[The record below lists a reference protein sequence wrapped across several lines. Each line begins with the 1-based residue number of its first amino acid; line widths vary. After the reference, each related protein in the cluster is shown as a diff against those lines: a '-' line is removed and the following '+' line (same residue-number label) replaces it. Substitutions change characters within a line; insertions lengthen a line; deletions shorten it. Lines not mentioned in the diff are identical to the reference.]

1 MSISKQVQ
9 EHLNN
14 GNHELRSIVQPM
26 WEPNITQI
34 AELLSAIDKVATV
47 ADIMDHLDN
56 MKAKGDIKWK
66 DFE

>member
-1 MSISKQVQ
+1 
-9 EHLNN
+9 
-14 GNHELRSIVQPM
+14 M
-26 WEPNITQI
+26 WHAARNENAQTITQI
-34 AELLSAIDKVATV
+34 AELLGAIDKVATV